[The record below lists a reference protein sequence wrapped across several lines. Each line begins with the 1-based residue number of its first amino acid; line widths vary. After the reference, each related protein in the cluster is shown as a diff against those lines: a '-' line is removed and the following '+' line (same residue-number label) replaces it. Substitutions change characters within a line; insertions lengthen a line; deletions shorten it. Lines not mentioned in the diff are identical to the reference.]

1 MGDVKSMGY
10 MKKMWAEMLL
20 EPPEPPPVVELI
32 YAQAIDEAID
42 LLETSQK
49 KGIYQDHRI
58 ALAWQAMRILKQAKE
73 KANELSE

>member
-1 MGDVKSMGY
+1 MGY

-20 EPPEPPPVVELI
+20 EPTHLPPETEASI
-32 YAQAIDEAID
+32 YSQAIDEAID

-49 KGIYQDHRI
+49 RGVYQDHRV

-73 KANELSE
+73 KANEISE

>member
-1 MGDVKSMGY
+1 MGY

-20 EPPEPPPVVELI
+20 EPPMPPETETSI
-32 YAQAIDEAID
+32 YSQAIDEAID

>member
-1 MGDVKSMGY
+1 MGY

-20 EPPEPPPVVELI
+20 EPPQQPPIVEVI

-42 LLETSQK
+42 ILETTQQR
-49 KGIYQDHRI
+49 GIYTDHKL
-58 ALAWQAMRILKQAKE
+58 ALAWQAMRLLKQAKE